1 MNTPHGG
8 SSRDAEARFRDIYEA
23 TYDDLMRFAQRRV
36 ESSYV
41 EDVAAETMLV
51 AWRRFDQLPA
61 EPGDA
66 RAWLFGIARNL
77 LLNAHRGARRRG
89 ALEVR
94 IAETALTRAATEDA
108 EVVARRV
115 DLSRAWRRLSSQHQ
129 EALALTVWD
138 DLTSSEAAIVLGISP
153 VAYRLRLSRAR
164 RALRVLTDHLADPA
178 TDPTTDPTTATATER
193 SHA

>member
-1 MNTPHGG
+1 MNPPGG
-8 SSRDAEARFRDIYEA
+8 RPSGDDDARFRHLYES
-23 TYDDLMRFAQRRV
+23 TYNDLVRFAQRRV
-36 ESSYV
+36 DPNFV
-41 EDVAAETMLV
+41 EDLAAETFLV

-77 LLNAHRGARRRG
+77 LLNAHRGERRRG

-94 IAETALTRAATEDA
+94 IAEAVSTRAATDDA
-108 EVVARRV
+108 DVVARRV
-115 DLSRAWRRLSSQHQ
+115 DLSRAWQRLTAQHQ
-129 EALALTVWD
+129 ETLALTVWD

-164 RALRVLTDHLADPA
+164 RALRTLTDHLAQPA
-178 TDPTTDPTTATATER
+178 ALPGRTTER
-193 SHA
+193 SHS

>member
-1 MNTPHGG
+1 MNTPRRRPSG
-8 SSRDAEARFRDIYEA
+8 DAEARFRDLYET

-36 ESSYV
+36 DPSYV
-41 EDVAAETMLV
+41 EDLVAETMLV

-77 LLNAHRGARRRG
+77 LLNAHRGQRRRG

-94 IAETALTRAATEDA
+94 IAETAWTRAATDDT
-108 EVVARRV
+108 EVVARRL
-115 DLSRAWRRLSSQHQ
+115 DLARAWRRLTAQHQ

-138 DLTSSEAAIVLGISP
+138 DLTSSEAALVLGISP

-164 RALRVLTDHLADPA
+164 RALRALADHLAEPA
-178 TDPTTDPTTATATER
+178 VVPGGVTER
-193 SHA
+193 SHS

>member
-1 MNTPHGG
+1 MNTPRGRRGG
-8 SSRDAEARFRDIYEA
+8 DAEARFRELYET

-36 ESSYV
+36 HRSHV

-51 AWRRFDQLPA
+51 AWRRFDHLPA

-77 LLNAHRGARRRG
+77 LLNAHRGERRRG

-94 IAETALTRAATEDA
+94 IAETTASHAVTDDA

-115 DLSRAWRRLSSQHQ
+115 DLSRAWRRLTPQHQ
-129 EALALTVWD
+129 ETLALTAWD
-138 DLTSSEAAIVLGISP
+138 GLSASEAAIVLGISP

-164 RALRVLTDHLADPA
+164 RALRALTDHPA
-178 TDPTTDPTTATATER
+178 EPAVVPAGATEL
-193 SHA
+193 SHS

>member
-1 MNTPHGG
+1 MDTPRGRPSG
-8 SSRDAEARFRDIYEA
+8 DAEARFRDLYET

-36 ESSYV
+36 HPSHA
-41 EDVAAETMLV
+41 EDLAAETMLV

-61 EPGDA
+61 QWGDA

-77 LLNAHRGARRRG
+77 MLNVQRGERRRG

-94 IAETALTRAATEDA
+94 IAETASPRAATDDA

-115 DLSRAWRRLSSQHQ
+115 DLSRAWRLLTPQHQ

-138 DLTSSEAAIVLGISP
+138 DLTSSEAAIVLGVSP

-164 RALRVLTDHLADPA
+164 RALRALTDHLAEPA
-178 TDPTTDPTTATATER
+178 VAPSCATER
-193 SHA
+193 SHS